1 MAIFLLGIVSGTAS
15 AAGNIVLNFPASWGL
30 AQNDVVYVMVASSST
45 ANQNVTATGVG
56 TWIEL
61 ADLYGNDTTDVN
73 MGVYRQVMGATPDS
87 SVTLD
92 GTSGS
97 ANHAAI
103 AVALRGVDTGA
114 PEDAA
119 STTSQTIDTGTPDN
133 PAITTVTNHAW
144 VLAFAASSEADI
156 ATAAPAG
163 YQDLRAEA
171 LTNIAAVF
179 SRKKVDTAGVENP
192 GAYSSIVG
200 TNADSFCA
208 VTVAVRPAA
217 GGPTNIPEKMD
228 ASRMRRAA

>member
-1 MAIFLLGIVSGTAS
+1 MIYIVGIVSGTAG
-15 AAGNIVLNFPASWGL
+15 AAGNIVLNFPVSWGL

-45 ANQNVTATGVG
+45 ADQNVTATGVG
-56 TWIEL
+56 TWAEL
-61 ADLYGNDTTDVN
+61 ADLYANDTTDVN
-73 MGVYRQVMGATPDS
+73 MGVYRQVMGASPDS

-103 AVALRGVDTGA
+103 AVALRGVDTTT

-119 STTSQTIDTGTPDN
+119 STTAQTIDTGTPDN
-133 PAITTVTNHAW
+133 PAITTVTDHAW
-144 VLAFAASSEADI
+144 VLAFAGSSEPDI

-171 LTNIAAVF
+171 VSNIAAVF
-179 SRKKVDTAGVENP
+179 SRKKVDAAGVENP
-192 GAYSSIVG
+192 GSYGSIVG
-200 TNADSFCA
+200 TGADSYCA

-217 GGPTNIPEKMD
+217 GGPTNIPEKMIQYT
-228 ASRMRRAA
+228 RRRAA